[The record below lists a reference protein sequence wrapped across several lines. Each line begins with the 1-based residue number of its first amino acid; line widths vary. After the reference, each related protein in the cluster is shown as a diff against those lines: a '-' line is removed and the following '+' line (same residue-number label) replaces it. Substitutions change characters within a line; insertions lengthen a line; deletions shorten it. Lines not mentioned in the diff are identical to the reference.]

1 MAATDI
7 INPEEILKQLSS
19 EEKIALLSGDDMW
32 HTVPVPRLGV
42 PRVRCSDGPNGVR
55 GTAWTNG
62 APASCFPSATGL
74 AASMDVDL
82 VRRIGEAL
90 GEECRA
96 RGVHCLLGPT
106 TNCQRHPCG
115 GRGFESYS
123 EDPFLCGHIAL
134 AWIEGVQSKK
144 VMTNYLANEQ
154 EYLRRSNNS
163 VIDERTM
170 HEIYLEP
177 FRVQCKAKPSVFMS
191 SYNRV
196 NGLHVAEHPYLLRKV
211 LRGDFGFKGMIM
223 SDWSGT
229 YSSSEAIKASLD
241 LEMPGPAMM
250 RGVSLERDIVGG
262 KLVPEDLDECV
273 LRVLHYV
280 REAQESGIAFEKEED
295 TIDTPAIRA
304 LLREA
309 ADSAV
314 VLLKNSG
321 KALPI
326 TEPSGKKI
334 AVIGPN
340 ARTAS
345 YAGGGSANLAPT
357 YLVTP
362 LEAIKKQA
370 EEHGAQVE
378 YTIGADSSRWT
389 PLLTPFISHPKKTTA
404 DGPGVDID
412 FYDENPW
419 ETDAKSLFNKFNNSA
434 FSYFIDGI
442 PKEVPVRG
450 YVSLKTVFTPD
461 ESGIW
466 ELGLGVAGQADLYI
480 DGKKVIDNSSDQK
493 AGLLFFNTGA
503 EERTGEVEVEAGRAY
518 NLEVRF
524 SNFKQLNAMSPYT
537 GRRGG
542 IRIGGKPKRSAAA
555 EIEKAIKLA
564 KESDVTVVVI
574 GTNSEWESEAYDRD
588 DMKLPPGVD
597 DLVRSLLTVNPDTI
611 IINQSGMPVELP
623 WIEQANTVVQAF
635 FGGNECGT
643 AIADALFG
651 RINPSGKLPITWATK
666 VEDFPSHETFGQPIN
681 TVYKEGVN
689 VGYRYFDRAQNPKSA
704 FPFGHGLSYTSFKLS
719 DLSVRADGFGAKAS
733 FTITNIGKLIGA
745 ETAQVYVHDQSPIV
759 ERPEIELGG
768 FIKVELQAGESRQV
782 EVALDHKAF
791 SFYSVQEKA
800 WVGRARDYEIRV
812 GTSST
817 KIQLSKPFHLD
828 QTFRWVGLQEPQPF
842 TLFTA

>member
-1 MAATDI
+1 MTKSAVID
-7 INPEEILKQLSS
+7 PETILKQLTS

-74 AASMDVDL
+74 GASMDVDL
-82 VRRIGEAL
+82 AHRIGEAL

-115 GRGFESYS
+115 GRGFESFS
-123 EDPFLCGHIAL
+123 EDPYLCGHVAL
-134 AWIEGVQSKK
+134 AWVQGVQSKK
-144 VMTNYLANEQ
+144 VMTSESVDYLANEQ

-177 FRVQCKAKPSVFMS
+177 FRIQNKARPSVFMS

-196 NGLHVAEHPYLLRKV
+196 NGLHVAEHPFLLRKI
-211 LRGDFGFKGMIM
+211 LRNDFGFKGMIM

-229 YSSSEAIKASLD
+229 YSSSEAVKASLD
-241 LEMPGPAMM
+241 LEMPGPALM
-250 RGVSLERDIVGG
+250 RGSSLERDIIGG
-262 KLVPEDLDECV
+262 KLVPADIDECV

-280 REAQESGIAFEKEED
+280 REAQQSGIDFEKEED
-295 TIDTPAIRA
+295 TINTPEVRA

-309 ADSAV
+309 ADSAI
-314 VLLKNSG
+314 VLLKNEHNV
-321 KALPI
+321 LPI
-326 TEPSGKKI
+326 SGSDKRKI

-362 LEAIKKQA
+362 LHAIAKHAKSIGV
-370 EEHGAQVE
+370 EVE
-378 YTIGADSSRWT
+378 YTIGSDSSRWT
-389 PLLTPFISHPKKTTA
+389 PLLTPYISHPEKGKA
-404 DGPGVDID
+404 AGPGVQCD
-412 FYDENPW
+412 FYDQNPW
-419 ETDAKSLFNKFNNSA
+419 ENAVKPLFSKFNNSA

-461 ESGIW
+461 ESGIK
-466 ELGLGVAGQADLYI
+466 I
-480 DGKKVIDNSSDQK
+480 IDNSTDQK
-493 AGLLFFNTGA
+493 EGLLFFNTGA
-503 EERTGEVEVEAGRAY
+503 EERTGEVEVEAGKSY
-518 NLEVRF
+518 DIEVRF

-542 IRIGGKPKRSAAA
+542 IRIGGKKKRDPQA
-555 EIEKAIKLA
+555 EIEKAVKLA
-564 KESDVTVVVI
+564 TESDVAIVCI
-574 GTNSEWESEAYDRD
+574 GTNSEWESEAYDRE
-588 DMKLPPGVD
+588 DMKLPPGTD
-597 DLVRSLLTVNPDTI
+597 DLVRAILAAKPEAI
-611 IINQSGMPVELP
+611 IVNQSGMPVEFP
-623 WIEQANTVVQAF
+623 WLDSAPTVIQAF

-643 AIADALFG
+643 AIADAIFG
-651 RINPSGKLPITWATK
+651 TINPSGKLPVTWAK
-666 VEDFPSHETFGQPIN
+666 VVEDFPSHEDFGHPID
-681 TVYKEGVN
+681 TVYSEGIN
-689 VGYRYFDRAQNPKSA
+689 VGYRYFDRKDHPKST
-704 FPFGHGLSYTSFKLS
+704 FPFGHGLSYTTFEFS
-719 DLSVRADGFGAKAS
+719 DLTVKPEAFGVKAT
-733 FTITNIGKLIGA
+733 FTITNTGDLAGA
-745 ETAQVYVHDQSPIV
+745 EVAQLYVHDLAPVV
-759 ERPEIELGG
+759 ERPEHELAGLK
-768 FIKVELQAGESRQV
+768 KVFLQPGESKQV
-782 EVALDHKAF
+782 TLNLDHKAF
-791 SFYSVQEKA
+791 SFYSVQEKS
-800 WVGRARDYEIRV
+800 WIGRRGDYEIRV

-817 KIQLSKPFHLD
+817 KIHLSKPVHLARS
-828 QTFRWVGLQEPQPF
+828 FKWIGLQEPQLYEPNW
-842 TLFTA
+842 L